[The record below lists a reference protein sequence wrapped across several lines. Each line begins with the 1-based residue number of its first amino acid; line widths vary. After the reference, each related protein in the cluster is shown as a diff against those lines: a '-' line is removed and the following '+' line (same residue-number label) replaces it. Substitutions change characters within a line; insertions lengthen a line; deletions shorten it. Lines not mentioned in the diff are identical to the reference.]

1 MKHNRPKL
9 PSSYV
14 RLDLPDRAQYVEK
27 EMRDIKE
34 LQDLLMEVRED
45 ENVKALKTAA
55 ALQTNVPPVKLR
67 KKLRLRAHKSKVL
80 SMCSTKI
87 STGDHMLA
95 TVGQDNTVVV
105 WDALTGLKTDAFKV
119 SQGHTL
125 SIATP
130 PNGQIVAVG
139 GLSCTIDLYSVN
151 DRLYSLLGQHRDPYP
166 FKQNHAVYIE
176 NEGVKL
182 FGGVVGANPVLPLEL
197 SPETPKSSG
206 LKAIGRDRRHLG
218 TLYGHSTAI
227 TCQAFVDEYTFGSGA
242 ADGSCGMWDVLT
254 GESIMRSYE
263 HFATVSELSTNP
275 NSHFI
280 MASAA
285 DDGQLKVWDSRQPK
299 SIMTFPS
306 AGASPLNGLK
316 FHPEGQ
322 CIVAGNR
329 ESILL
334 FDMRTNSIVSEVGNF
349 GMPTA
354 MSLSESGR
362 LVIVGY
368 GDGTVNILDLLKENW
383 ISQFTPHRQRI
394 SGMAICGSEVA
405 TSSWDTTVS
414 TWKCV

>member
-1 MKHNRPKL
+1 
-9 PSSYV
+9 
-14 RLDLPDRAQYVEK
+14 
-27 EMRDIKE
+27 
-34 LQDLLMEVRED
+34 MEVRED
-45 ENVKALKTAA
+45 ENVKALKGAA
-55 ALQTNVPPVKLR
+55 GLQTNAYPVKLR
-67 KKLRLRAHKSKVL
+67 KNLRLKAHKNKIL

-87 STGDHMLA
+87 STDGQMLA
-95 TVGQDNTVVV
+95 TVGQDNTVVI
-105 WDALTGLKTDAFKV
+105 WDAHSGLKTDAFKV

-130 PNGQIVAVG
+130 PSGHIVAVG
-139 GLSCTIDLYSVN
+139 GLSCTIDLYSIN
-151 DRLYSLLGQHRDPYP
+151 DRLYSLLGEHRDPYP
-166 FKQNHAVYIE
+166 VKQNHGMYIE

-182 FGGVVGANPVLPLEL
+182 FGGVVGAHPVLPLDV
-197 SPETPKSSG
+197 SKKTPEASG
-206 LKAIGRDRRHLG
+206 LKALGRDKRHLG
-218 TLYGHSTAI
+218 TLFGHSTAI
-227 TCQAFVDEYTFGSGA
+227 TCQTFVDEYTLGSGA

-275 NSHFI
+275 SSRFI

-299 SIMTFPS
+299 SVMTFPS

-329 ESILL
+329 EFVML
-334 FDMRTNSIVSEVGNF
+334 FDMRTNSIVSEVANF

-362 LVIVGY
+362 LVILGY
-368 GDGTVNILDLLKENW
+368 GNGTVNILDLLKENW
-383 ISQFTPHRQRI
+383 VSQFTPHRQRI
-394 SGMAICGSEVA
+394 SGMAVCGSEIV
-405 TSSWDTTVS
+405 TSSWDATVS
-414 TWKCV
+414 TWKGM